1 MRVGL
6 IIPSVNVVIEQ
17 DLRLFLPEDVNAHVT
32 RIPLTATSTSALQT
46 ALSAAPAAAR
56 LLADAGVSA
65 VALACTGASMI
76 AGDGGLTAA
85 ERLTQET
92 GLPAIDTMGA
102 LFAAFS
108 AVGARRIA
116 LVSPFGD
123 AFNAAEAAVLNA
135 GGVEVVAMEGFA
147 IANPSLCPAIDPAVI
162 VERAAAIDTDR
173 ADAVFLS
180 CANLRALEAVAPL
193 EERLGKPVVTS
204 NQAVLWALL
213 RLCSNTAVPKG
224 GSHLFMSSLER
235 CL

>member
-6 IIPSVNVVIEQ
+6 IIPSVNVVIEH
-17 DLRLFLPEDVNAHVT
+17 DLRLFLPEEVRAHVT
-32 RIPLTATSTSALQT
+32 RIPLTSTSTSALQA

-76 AGDGGLTAA
+76 AGEGGLTAA

-92 GLPAIDTMGA
+92 SLPAIDTMGA

-108 AVGARRIA
+108 EVGARRIA
-116 LVSPFGD
+116 LVSPFGE

-135 GGVEVVAMEGFA
+135 GGVDVVAMAGFGM
-147 IANPSLCPAIDPAVI
+147 ANPALCPDVDPEVI
-162 VERAAAIDTDR
+162 VERAAAIDNDR

-193 EERLGKPVVTS
+193 EARLGKPVITS

-213 RLCSNTAVPKG
+213 RLCSSTAVPKDG
-224 GSHLFMSSLER
+224 GRLFMSSLER
-235 CL
+235 CQ